1 METGSG
7 AEWCAS
13 KIDLVTRK
21 QTRYLDMN
29 THRVQC
35 RVEAGDTGRGMLDV
49 WTSYKGKE
57 RLWNEF
63 HQE

>member
-21 QTRYLDMN
+21 QTQYLDMN

-35 RVEAGDTGRGMLDV
+35 RVEAGDAGRGMRE
-49 WTSYKGKE
+49 TSGLLIRARKD
-57 RLWNEF
+57 
-63 HQE
+63 